1 MTRILAVAD
10 QVEERLDRTRLLELR
25 PDLMLACGDLPYGY
39 LDFLVSTL
47 NVPLVYVPGNHDPD
61 LRPGAPTLDVAES
74 LELEPRGPAGCI
86 SADGRVVDEAGLR
99 IAGLGG
105 SIRYNRG
112 PNQYTQAEMWWRAL
126 WLEGRLRLRRPL
138 GGRRLDV
145 LLTHSPPLGVGDG
158 PDPAHRGFAAL
169 LGLVRRLRPRLLVHG
184 HLHPVSK
191 PLLDRQLG
199 STTVVNAVGHRLLV
213 I

>member
-25 PDLMLACGDLPYGY
+25 PDLILACGDLPYGY

-47 NVPLVYVPGNHDPD
+47 NVPLLYVPGNHDPD
-61 LRPGAPTLDVAES
+61 LRPGAPTLDIAET
-74 LELEPRGPAGCI
+74 LELEPRGPAGC
-86 SADGRVVDEAGLR
+86 V
-99 IAGLGG
+99 
-105 SIRYNRG
+105 N
-112 PNQYTQAEMWWRAL
+112 
-126 WLEGRLRLRRPL
+126 
-138 GGRRLDV
+138 
-145 LLTHSPPLGVGDG
+145 
-158 PDPAHRGFAAL
+158 
-169 LGLVRRLRPRLLVHG
+169 VHG

-191 PLLDRQLG
+191 PLPDRQLG

>member
-25 PDLMLACGDLPYGY
+25 PDLILACGDLPYGY

-47 NVPLVYVPGNHDPD
+47 NVPLLYVPGNHDPD
-61 LRPGAPTLDVAES
+61 LRPGAPTLDIAET
-74 LELEPRGPAGCI
+74 LELEPRGPAGCVNV
-86 SADGRVVDEAGLR
+86 DGRLADEVGLR

-126 WLEGRLRLRRPL
+126 WLEVRLRLRRPFA
-138 GGRRLDV
+138 GNRLDV
-145 LLTHSPPLGVGDG
+145 LVTHTPPLGVGDG
-158 PDPAHRGFAAL
+158 PDPAHQGFAAL

-191 PLLDRQLG
+191 PLPDRQLG